1 MPESVIR
8 GTKKG
13 FTVLY
18 NSALRDERLSLKAI
32 GLFAV
37 MQSFPENW
45 EYSVAGLAARV
56 RAGRDAVRRCLKEL
70 EDAGYLVREQ
80 AQQENGKFGGAVY
93 TLREQSV
100 IEMEAAE

>member
-18 NSALRDERLSLKAI
+18 NSALRDERLSLKTI

-37 MQSFPENW
+37 MQ
-45 EYSVAGLAARV
+45 G
-56 RAGRDAVRRCLKEL
+56 RAGDGVWQLLLYQVQNAAEL
-70 EDAGYLVREQ
+70 ERL
-80 AQQENGKFGGAVY
+80 
-93 TLREQSV
+93 
-100 IEMEAAE
+100 

>member
-18 NSALRDERLSLKAI
+18 NSALRDERLSLKTI

-37 MQSFPENW
+37 MQSFPEN
-45 EYSVAGLAARV
+45 
-56 RAGRDAVRRCLKEL
+56 
-70 EDAGYLVREQ
+70 
-80 AQQENGKFGGAVY
+80 
-93 TLREQSV
+93 
-100 IEMEAAE
+100 